1 VRAAVEALPPE
12 LSGAA
17 DRVTVVLP
25 WGSLL
30 AAVARPVR
38 PALQA
43 IRGLCRPGAVLTVV
57 LGVDPDRDRAE
68 AARLDLPP
76 LDAAHF
82 EGPLPADYAA
92 GGFRVA
98 RVSSITPDQLARW
111 PSTWA
116 KRLAHGRLRSVFE
129 IEARAV

>member
-1 VRAAVEALPPE
+1 MRAAIESLPPE
-12 LSGAA
+12 LGAAA

-30 AAVARPVR
+30 AAVARPVL

-68 AARLDLPP
+68 AARLGLPA

-82 EGPLPADYAA
+82 QGPLSADYAA

-98 RVSSITPDQLARW
+98 RVRPVSPDQLARW

-116 KRLAHGRLRSVFE
+116 KRLAHGRVRSVFE